1 MVTTDAV
8 PDDSEP
14 DDDVTTAVRILP
26 FGERALLA
34 EVASLAEVLDLHA
47 RLAASRPAGV
57 VDLVPAA
64 RTVLVRVDPAVLSV
78 AAARAWIGAAAVADT
93 ATDAGSP
100 PPLVELPVIYDGDDL
115 AEVAAHLGV
124 STEEV
129 AARHAAAEWTV
140 AFTGFAPGFGYL
152 VSPDWTVEVPRRR
165 SPRTRVP
172 AGAVGLAGEF
182 TGAYP
187 RETPGGWQ
195 LIGTTTAS
203 LFDPDAATPALL
215 APGTRVRFTPA
226 SRPPAAPTAAP
237 VAPTAAPAPTAG
249 SAPTAAPAPAAAAPA
264 AAAPAIRILDPGP
277 RATIQD
283 QGRPGHA
290 AEGLAVAGAAD
301 RTALRTALRL
311 VGTAEDAA
319 GIEITMGGFRAVA
332 LADLWIAVTGAWG
345 AIEVDGRAV
354 DPYVAHA
361 WPAAT
366 ELRIDVFAHGARGYL
381 AARGGWDAP
390 RLAGS
395 RSSDTLAGVGP
406 APLRAGD
413 ELALA
418 ADAVSPIPADDLH
431 PWSAPPDDTIE
442 LDLAPGPRADWFT
455 AAAHASL
462 FDSVWTV
469 SSQADRVGIRL
480 EGPEL
485 ARAVPV
491 DTAVPGELASE
502 GMVPGALQ
510 VPPSGRPVIL
520 GPDGPV
526 TGGYPVIAVV
536 TDASR
541 DALAQARPGMRVR
554 FRHAR

>member
-1 MVTTDAV
+1 MTD
-8 PDDSEP
+8 
-14 DDDVTTAVRILP
+14 AVRILP
-26 FGERALLA
+26 FGERAVLA
-34 EVASLAEVLDLHA
+34 EVASLAEVLHLHA

-64 RTVLVRVDPAVLSV
+64 RTVLVRVDPAVLPVVS
-78 AAARAWIGAAAVADT
+78 ARAWIEVAAGGDAAA
-93 ATDAGSP
+93 DAGAP
-100 PPLVELPVIYDGDDL
+100 LPLVEIPVTYDGDDL
-115 AEVAAHLGV
+115 DEVAALLGI
-124 STEEV
+124 SSEEV

-152 VSPDWTVEVPRRR
+152 VSPDWTVEVPRRE

-195 LIGTTTAS
+195 LIGATTAP

-226 SRPPAAPTAAP
+226 VAAPT
-237 VAPTAAPAPTAG
+237 PAPTIAPSSTGPAG
-249 SAPTAAPAPAAAAPA
+249 
-264 AAAPAIRILDPGP
+264 AAPAIRILDPGP

-301 RTALRTALRL
+301 RAALRTALRL

-319 GIEITMGGFRAVA
+319 GIEITMGGFRALA

-345 AIEVDGRAV
+345 ALRVDGRPV
-354 DPYVAHA
+354 DPNVAHA
-361 WPAAT
+361 WPAGT
-366 ELRIDVFAHGARGYL
+366 ELAVDLFAHGARGYL
-381 AARGGWDAP
+381 AVRGGWEAV
-390 RLAGS
+390 RVAGS
-395 RSSDTLAGVGP
+395 RSSDTLAGIGP

-413 ELALA
+413 ELSLA
-418 ADAVSPIPADDLH
+418 ADAVGPIPADDLH
-431 PWSAPPDDTIE
+431 PWSAPPDDMVE

-455 AAAHASL
+455 AAARASL
-462 FDSVWTV
+462 FDAVWTV
-469 SSQADRVGIRL
+469 SPEADRVGIRL
-480 EGPEL
+480 DGPAL
-485 ARAVPV
+485 VRADGAGPGR
-491 DTAVPGELASE
+491 GELASE

-510 VPPSGRPVIL
+510 VPPSGLPVIL

-541 DALAQARPGMRVR
+541 DALAQVRPGMRVR